1 MKSKYINDKGFREE
15 LLPRFN
21 ANRKI
26 ELTADEIKLKELH
39 RKLSED
45 KKASWDLSTKEI
57 NRLRKEGKYKEAESI
72 EDTRQLL
79 SDLL

>member
-1 MKSKYINDKGFREE
+1 MEAKYVKDKSFREE

-21 ANRKI
+21 ANKKH
-26 ELTADEIKLKELH
+26 ELTSEEIKLKKLH
-39 RKLSED
+39 RKISED
-45 KKASWDLSTKEI
+45 KKISWDLSTKEI
-57 NRLRKEGKYKEAESI
+57 NRLRKEGKYKEAERI